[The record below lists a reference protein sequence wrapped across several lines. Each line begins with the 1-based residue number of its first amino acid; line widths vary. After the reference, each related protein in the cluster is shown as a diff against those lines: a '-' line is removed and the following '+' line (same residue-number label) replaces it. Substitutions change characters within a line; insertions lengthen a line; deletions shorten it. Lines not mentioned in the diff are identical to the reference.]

1 MTPEHKALVAEL
13 LDPNFE
19 GAFQHVRSYS
29 EIDRLFRQ
37 AASAIESLSAQCAQL
52 QAGEPT
58 GYIDRQ
64 RQKFASIEKHDIAT
78 LAKGGWTPVYLAS
91 PQPANPAQVTDAMVE
106 AAMSAPPIPGRGP
119 NVFDPDRMRA
129 ALTAAIGAG
138 GQAVDQGL
146 RDAAK
151 AMGAEV
157 ARSVPVVGSQPH
169 PADER
174 VVEAL
179 RQIRKLSGLDDVLCE
194 GANALVMSRMAD
206 IHQHADAALAASHMP
221 VGDGVA
227 AIAAERRRQVEAEG
241 WTPEHDD
248 QHTRG
253 ELARAAACYALAY
266 DLGSERE
273 LLWPWA

>member
-91 PQPANPAQVTDAMVE
+91 PQPANPAQVTDAV
-106 AAMSAPPIPGRGP
+106 
-119 NVFDPDRMRA
+119 RA
-129 ALTAAIGAG
+129 DWQRIDDALVSCASLI
-138 GQAVDQGL
+138 
-146 RDAAK
+146 R
-151 AMGAEV
+151 
-157 ARSVPVVGSQPH
+157 
-169 PADER
+169 
-174 VVEAL
+174 AL
-179 RQIRKLSGLDDVLCE
+179 ASDDVATVAAAELDY
-194 GANALVMSRMAD
+194 VRS
-206 IHQHADAALAASHMP
+206 ALAASHMP
-221 VGDGVA
+221 VGDGVTL
-227 AIAAERRRQVEAEG
+227 IAAERRRQIEAEG

-248 QHTRG
+248 TEHDHGDLAAAGSAYALHAADVLNPYSQGDGRDVIPDFWPFGKKWWKPSDDPVRTLEKAGALIAAEIDR
-253 ELARAAACYALAY
+253 LKRTAARAGE
-266 DLGSERE
+266 DGE
-273 LLWPWA
+273 

>member
-91 PQPANPAQVTDAMVE
+91 PQPANPAQVTDAVRADWQRIDDALVSCASLIRALASDDIATV
-106 AAMSAPPIPGRGP
+106 AA
-119 NVFDPDRMRA
+119 
-129 ALTAAIGAG
+129 
-138 GQAVDQGL
+138 
-146 RDAAK
+146 
-151 AMGAEV
+151 AELDY
-157 ARSVPVVGSQPH
+157 ARS
-169 PADER
+169 
-174 VVEAL
+174 
-179 RQIRKLSGLDDVLCE
+179 
-194 GANALVMSRMAD
+194 
-206 IHQHADAALAASHMP
+206 ALAASPAP
-221 VGDGVA
+221 VGDGYVL
-227 AIAAERRRQVEAEG
+227 VPKVP
-241 WTPEHDD
+241 TPEMLGAWNRYKNGHHFHDEPPPPD
-248 QHTRG
+248 TSDYGAYRAM
-253 ELARAAACYALAY
+253 LAAARAGE
-266 DLGSERE
+266 DGR
-273 LLWPWA
+273 

>member
-91 PQPANPAQVTDAMVE
+91 PQPANPAQVTDAV
-106 AAMSAPPIPGRGP
+106 
-119 NVFDPDRMRA
+119 RA
-129 ALTAAIGAG
+129 DWQRIDDALVSCASLI
-138 GQAVDQGL
+138 
-146 RDAAK
+146 R
-151 AMGAEV
+151 
-157 ARSVPVVGSQPH
+157 
-169 PADER
+169 
-174 VVEAL
+174 AL
-179 RQIRKLSGLDDVLCE
+179 ASDDVATVAAAELDY
-194 GANALVMSRMAD
+194 VRS
-206 IHQHADAALAASHMP
+206 ALAASHMP

-273 LLWPWA
+273 LLWPWAEDWWKPADRIRDLEKAGALIAAEIDRLKRAAARAGEDGK

>member
-91 PQPANPAQVTDAMVE
+91 PQPANPAQVTDAV
-106 AAMSAPPIPGRGP
+106 
-119 NVFDPDRMRA
+119 RA
-129 ALTAAIGAG
+129 DWQRIDDALVSCASLI
-138 GQAVDQGL
+138 
-146 RDAAK
+146 R
-151 AMGAEV
+151 
-157 ARSVPVVGSQPH
+157 
-169 PADER
+169 
-174 VVEAL
+174 AL
-179 RQIRKLSGLDDVLCE
+179 ASDDVATVAAAELDY
-194 GANALVMSRMAD
+194 VRS
-206 IHQHADAALAASHMP
+206 ALAASHMP
-221 VGDGVA
+221 VVDGPVPSSECPFHLGQAVHLAEPYAEQDPSTVHYVTGIEWEYRAVAHRGWDITIATAEEIERGYGATTGFAPGDLLTA
-227 AIAAERRRQVEAEG
+227 
-241 WTPEHDD
+241 
-248 QHTRG
+248 
-253 ELARAAACYALAY
+253 ARAGE
-266 DLGSERE
+266 DGR
-273 LLWPWA
+273 